1 MLVVVLN
8 TKGYT
13 HMKLKRF
20 YKTQLATSMSL
31 ILGASFVAPLSAQE
45 AAADADLEV
54 INVTGIR
61 GSMIKSMDIKRSSD
75 GIVDAINAE
84 DIGKFP
90 DTNLAESLQRI
101 TGVSIDRSNGEGSKI
116 TVRGLGPD
124 FNLVTLNGR
133 QMPSSNLEA
142 TSISSSRS
150 FDFANLAS
158 ESISGVEVY
167 KTAKAGVSS
176 GGIGA
181 TVNIQTAKP
190 LNTPGQ
196 KASIGVKGVMDQS
209 TDKGDS
215 ITPEISGIYSN
226 TFADDTIGLGIT
238 FSHQERN
245 GATKEAVVPQWH
257 TQQVDPSEAPWG
269 GPFAGMV
276 NSGLPG
282 EDSFNR
288 PQQFRYNFTEFER
301 TRDNGQL
308 VFQYAPSENI
318 TFTADY
324 TFSEQSVKSKSNGIG
339 AWFWEGETIDGSVN
353 LFTTDSTNH
362 SPIVWHSNAGPDL
375 SFSTAEFGQINE
387 NDSIGLNLEWQVT
400 DRLKLEVDYHD
411 SSASSKADSP
421 FGNSSVMEYAV
432 NSRQST
438 TVDFRPDFPVMSI
451 SQLDGLSGAPSELI
465 TTGSSLRNSLFE
477 NDLSQLQF
485 KGQYVFDDGVVKSI
499 DFGISRTE
507 NDVRASIMTAQRD
520 TWGGEGSV
528 DDVTD
533 SLFTA
538 RSSSGELD
546 DLPTTGTNAA
556 GDTIQLF
563 DLFYEFDFAAA
574 AAEVASYAAPNNSTN
589 TVSANIWPCADRF
602 CVNENWTT
610 DERVSEEYTAI
621 YAQANMAFEISDMYL
636 NVLAGFRYEQTDV
649 NSSAM
654 VPAYTGVD
662 WVSNNEFALVNTGE
676 SEFSDFKGD
685 YNNFL
690 PSLDLSLEIT
700 EDWVARASYGKTIAR
715 PTYNHIRGGVGIG
728 EVRQSFATASAG
740 NPGLVPHESTNID
753 LSLEWYF
760 DEGSYASVGY
770 FRKDVENFV
779 GTRTVEGS
787 LFDLRNPTTGPR
799 YNEAFN
805 AVGGDNTAIRQYIF
819 DNYPES
825 STVTGVD
832 ASGNPTG
839 QIHSTAAD
847 DLIQFDITQPFNER
861 DATIDG
867 FELAFQHTL
876 ESGFGVQANLTFV
889 DSDAEYDPTIFD
901 SQFAL
906 PGLSDTANLVA
917 FYDKDGIQVRV
928 AYNWRD
934 EFLVSTNNNLN
945 NPRINESYSQIDI
958 NASYNVSEELVVFFE
973 AINVTDETQ
982 RMFSRHRNELL
993 NAIQSGPRYNIGARY
1008 TF

>member
-1 MLVVVLN
+1 MN
-8 TKGYT
+8 T
-13 HMKLKRF
+13 F
-20 YKTQLATSMSL
+20 YKTRIATSLSL
-31 ILGASFVAPLSAQE
+31 ILGASVMAPVSAQE
-45 AAADADLEV
+45 TPDNDLEV
-54 INVTGIR
+54 IQVKGIR
-61 GSMIKSMDIKRSSD
+61 GSLIQAMDIKRSSS
-75 GIVDAINAE
+75 GIVDAISAE

-150 FDFANLAS
+150 FDFANIAS

-167 KTAKAGVSS
+167 KTAKADVSS

-181 TVNIQTAKP
+181 TVNIQTARP
-190 LNTPGQ
+190 LTTPGQ

-209 TDKGDS
+209 TDEGDS

-226 TFADDTIGLGIT
+226 TFADDTIGFGVS

-257 TQQVDPSEAPWG
+257 TQQIAPIDGWNGGIADSDFVDG
-269 GPFAGMV
+269 V
-276 NSGLPG
+276 
-282 EDSFNR
+282 DTFNR

-308 VFQYAPSENI
+308 VFQYAPSEDI

-324 TFSEQSVKSKSNGIG
+324 TFSEQKIESTSNGIG
-339 AWFWEGETIDGSVN
+339 AWFWEGEIVDGSVN
-353 LFTTDSTNH
+353 EFTTDSTNH
-362 SPIVWHSNAGPDL
+362 SPVVWHSNAGPDL
-375 SFSTAEFGQINE
+375 SFSTAEFAQINE

-400 DRLKLEVDYHD
+400 DKLKFEFDYHD
-411 SSASSKADSP
+411 SSAISKADSP
-421 FGNSSVMEYAV
+421 YGNSSTMEYAV

-451 SQLDGLSGAPSELI
+451 AQIDGLSGAPDELI

-477 NDLSQLQF
+477 NDINQF
-485 KGQYVFDDGVVKSI
+485 QIKGQYVFDDGVIDSI
-499 DFGISRTE
+499 DFGISKTE
-507 NDVRASIMTAQRD
+507 NDVRASLMTAERA

-528 DDVTD
+528 DDVSD

-538 RSSSGELD
+538 QSVSSELD
-546 DLPTTGTNAA
+546 DVPTTGTNAA
-556 GDTIQLF
+556 GESFDLF
-563 DLFYEFDFAAA
+563 DLFYEFDFVEASN
-574 AAEVASYAAPNNSTN
+574 EVASYAAPANSAN
-589 TVSANIWPCADRF
+589 EVSANIWPCADRF

-610 DERVSEEYTAI
+610 DERIAEEYVAI
-621 YAQANMAFEISDMYL
+621 YAQANMSFEISDMYL
-636 NVLAGFRYEQTDV
+636 KVLAGFRYEETDV
-649 NSSAM
+649 DASAM
-654 VPAYTGVD
+654 VPAYTGVN
-662 WVSNNEFALVNTGE
+662 WVSNNEFSLVNTGE

-690 PSLDLSLEIT
+690 PNLDISLEIT
-700 EDWVARASYGKTIAR
+700 DDLLARASYGKTIAR
-715 PTYNHIRGGVGIG
+715 PTYNHIRGGVGVG
-728 EVRQSFATASAG
+728 EVRQSFATASSG

-760 DEGSYASVGY
+760 DEGSYASIGY
-770 FRKDVENFV
+770 FRKDVKNFV
-779 GTRTVEGS
+779 GTRTVQDS
-787 LFDLRNPTTGPR
+787 LFDLRSPTSGPR
-799 YNEAFN
+799 FDEAFA
-805 AVGGDNTAIRQYIF
+805 AVGSSDNTQIRQYIF

-825 STVTGVD
+825 TTVTGVD
-832 ASGNPTG
+832 SGGTTTG
-839 QIHSTAAD
+839 QIHSVAAD

-861 DATIDG
+861 DAEIDG
-867 FELAFQHTL
+867 FEVAFQHTL
-876 ESGFGVQANLTFV
+876 ESGFGAQANLTFV
-889 DSDAEYDPTIFD
+889 DSDAQYDASVFD
-901 SQFAL
+901 EQFAL

-958 NASYNVSEELVVFFE
+958 NASYNINENLVVFVE
-973 AINVTDETQ
+973 GINVTDEKQ